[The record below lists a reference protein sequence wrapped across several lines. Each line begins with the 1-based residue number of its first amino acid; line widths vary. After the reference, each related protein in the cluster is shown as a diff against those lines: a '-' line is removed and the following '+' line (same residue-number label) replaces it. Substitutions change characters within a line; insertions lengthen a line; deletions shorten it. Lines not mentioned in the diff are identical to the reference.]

1 MSVIGESGIIIII
14 IVSSSSSPF
23 SLGNNWVT
31 WKLLISGSARM

>member
-1 MSVIGESGIIIII
+1 MSVIGESGIIII

-31 WKLLISGSARM
+31 WKLLISGSVRM